1 MSEDGSRR
9 VSNVLPF
16 RRIARSG
23 SDGRLRAAVSGVRE
37 AALASPLSD
46 PGAPNALAYPG
57 RSRVPRPLEK
67 LTYAGLEFVGRLQQR
82 ATADR
87 VRVVRNVPY
96 LGSGMRSHHL
106 DVYVPR
112 GKQGPLPVVL
122 YVHGGVFVGCSKET
136 HFFVGHRFAN
146 AGFVLFNVNYRL
158 APRHKFPA
166 ALEDVSEALRWVHD
180 NAARFGGDPTRLVL
194 AGESAGANLVTSL
207 AVACASPRPEPWARA
222 LYDAGVAPKAVV
234 AACGILHVSQATR
247 LGAKPHLGPIVRRVL
262 NLLPHTYVDLRKPW
276 NAGELDLLDPLRI
289 FESEHR
295 FTRPLPGFFLPVG
308 TEDPLIDDT
317 RRMAEALT
325 RRAVPHEVRY
335 YSGELHAFHF
345 MFWRRAS
352 RRCWAET
359 FRFIDRQLRPPIASD
374 API

>member
-1 MSEDGSRR
+1 MNENGSRR

-16 RRIARSG
+16 RRIARSRRE
-23 SDGRLRAAVSGVRE
+23 GRPRGPVASVRE
-37 AALASPLSD
+37 PAPSKRLESPGASSALAQ
-46 PGAPNALAYPG
+46 PG

-67 LTYAGLEFVGRLQQR
+67 ITYAGLEFVGRLQQR
-82 ATADR
+82 ATRDR

-106 DVYVPR
+106 DVYVPLE
-112 GKQGPLPVVL
+112 KQGPLPVVL

-136 HFFVGHRFAN
+136 HFFIGHRFAN

-180 NAARFGGDPTRLVL
+180 NAARFGGDPGRLVL

-222 LYDAGVAPKAVV
+222 LFDAGVAPKAVI
-234 AACGILHVSQATR
+234 AACGILHVSQASR
-247 LGAKPHLGPIVRRVL
+247 LGAKPHLGPIARRVL
-262 NLLPHTYVDLRKPW
+262 SLLPHAYVDLRRPW
-276 NAGELDLLDPLRI
+276 SAGELDLLDPLRI
-289 FESEHR
+289 FESEHS
-295 FTRPLPGFFLPVG
+295 FLRPLPGFFLPVG

-325 RRAVPHEVRY
+325 RRAIPHEVRY

-359 FRFIDRQLRPPIASD
+359 FRFIDRQLRPPLTGD
-374 API
+374 APV